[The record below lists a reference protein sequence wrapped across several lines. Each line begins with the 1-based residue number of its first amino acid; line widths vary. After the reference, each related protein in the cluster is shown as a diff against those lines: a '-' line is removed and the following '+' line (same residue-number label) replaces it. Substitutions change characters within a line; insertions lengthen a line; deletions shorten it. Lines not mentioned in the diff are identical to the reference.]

1 MEIESK
7 PKFTRGQLIFV
18 IVVLL
23 INVVLWIIPS
33 DIVEQV
39 ARDRQT
45 LLGRYSRRH
54 FTWIL
59 AVFAVSTIL
68 IHLHLSPTKAVK
80 KKRIFRTVAV
90 LLGLTVTL
98 FAADVTLRL
107 TKSWRYVLGDL
118 AYHRPP
124 GSVWEDIFE
133 DKPEAIRTY
142 PNAPAGYPTVR
153 STMTID
159 ERGFRNLGAAEHYRV
174 VVLGD
179 SFAEGSYV
187 SDEQTWPYLFA
198 QKSDVSTYNLGMSG
212 YAPQH
217 YRAALMQH
225 GAELKPDYVFC
236 LIYEGND
243 FKSAK
248 VTLKAPPEWQR
259 FFKRSPIIE
268 AIDGFI
274 VRTFGPIGAKRE
286 VEGIDMLSWMPVA
299 FPPGPDARY
308 YAFPPIHLVRH
319 YVTRS
324 EFEEG
329 KHWKRTVANLDEI
342 LKLTKQTGARLVVLF
357 APTKPHVV
365 MPPLAGSLPAEKV
378 RAFVALK
385 ADEKLPPAEEFMRK
399 LVADFEVKESLTRQ
413 WCEANGAGF
422 LSLTQPLRDAAA
434 QGRQVFYT
442 YNQHWS
448 PQGHEV
454 VARALAK
461 SWPKLSQAT
470 AQPKLAENRGE

>member
-1 MEIESK
+1 MEGEYK
-7 PKFTRGQLIFV
+7 PKFTRGQLIFL
-18 IVVLL
+18 IVVVL

-33 DIVEQV
+33 DVVELV

-59 AVFAVSTIL
+59 AVFAVSAIL
-68 IHLHLSPTKAVK
+68 IRLHLSPSWAVK
-80 KKRIFRTVAV
+80 KKRIFHVVAV
-90 LLGLTVTL
+90 LLALFVTL

-124 GSVWEDIFE
+124 GSVWEDVFE

-142 PNAPAGYPTVR
+142 PNAPKGYPTVH

-159 ERGFRNLGAAEHYRV
+159 QRGFRNLGTAKHYRV

-187 SDEQTWPYLFA
+187 SDKQTWPYLFA
-198 QKSDVSTYNLGMSG
+198 QKSKVPTYNLGMSG

-217 YRAALMQH
+217 YRAAMMQY
-225 GAELKPDYVFC
+225 GVPLKPEIVFC

-248 VTLKAPPEWQR
+248 VTLKAPSEWLR
-259 FFKRSPIIE
+259 FFKRSPIID
-268 AIDGFI
+268 AIDGFL
-274 VRTFGPIGAKRE
+274 VRTLGPIGANRQ
-286 VEGIDMLSWMPVA
+286 VDGFDMLSWMPVA
-299 FPPGPDARY
+299 FPPGPDTRY

-324 EFEEG
+324 EFEED
-329 KHWKRTVANLDEI
+329 KHWKRTATNLDEI
-342 LKLTKQTGARLVVLF
+342 LTLTEQAGTRLVVLF

-365 MPPLAGSLPAEKV
+365 MPPLSDSLPAEKV

-385 ADEKLPPAEEFMRK
+385 TDEKLPPAKEFLRE
-399 LVADFEVKESLTRQ
+399 LIADFDVKESVTQQ
-413 WCEANGAGF
+413 WCEAHDVAF

-434 QGRQVFYT
+434 QGRQVFFT

-448 PQGHEV
+448 PVGHEV
-454 VARALAK
+454 VAQAIAQA
-461 SWPKLSQAT
+461 WPKLSHAT
-470 AQPKLAENRGE
+470 AQPKLAENREE

>member
-1 MEIESK
+1 METESK

-23 INVVLWIIPS
+23 INLVLWIIPS

-59 AVFAVSTIL
+59 AVIAVSAIL
-68 IHLHLSPTKAVK
+68 IRLHLSRTKAVK

-90 LLGLTVTL
+90 LLGLAVTL
-98 FAADVTLRL
+98 LAADVTLRL
-107 TKSWRYVLGDL
+107 TRSRRYVFGEV

-124 GSVWEDIFE
+124 GSVWHDVFE
-133 DKPEAIRTY
+133 DKPQAIRSY
-142 PNAPAGYPTVR
+142 PDAPTGYGTVE
-153 STMTID
+153 STVTID
-159 ERGFRNLGAAEHYRV
+159 QRGFRNLDASDHYRL

-179 SFAEGSYV
+179 SFAGGSRV
-187 SDEQTWPYLFA
+187 SDDQTWPYLFA
-198 QKSDVSTYNLGMSG
+198 ELSGVPTYNLGMSG

-217 YRAALMQH
+217 YRAALMQY
-225 GAELKPDYVFC
+225 GVGRKPEYVFC
-236 LIYEGND
+236 MIYEGND

-248 VTLKAPPEWQR
+248 LTLKAPSEWKR

-268 AIDGFI
+268 AIDNFLI
-274 VRTFGPIGAKRE
+274 RTLAPIGAQRQ
-286 VEGIDMLSWMPVA
+286 VAGLDILSWMPVA
-299 FPPGPDARY
+299 YPPGPNARY
-308 YAFPPIHLVRH
+308 YAFPPVYLARH

-324 EFEEG
+324 EFEAG
-329 KHWKRTVANLDEI
+329 KRWTRTVANLEEI
-342 LKLTKQTGARLVVLF
+342 LKLCKQAGARLVILY
-357 APTKPHVV
+357 APSKPHVV
-365 MPPLAGSLPAEKV
+365 LPPLRDSLPAEKV
-378 RAFVALK
+378 RAFVALS
-385 ADEKLPPAEEFMRK
+385 ADEELPEPEAFVRRLFE
-399 LVADFEVKESLTRQ
+399 DFDVKESLTRQ
-413 WCEANGAGF
+413 WCEANGTGF

-448 PQGHEV
+448 PDGHDV
-454 VARALAK
+454 VAQAIAK

-470 AQPKLAENRGE
+470 AQPKLAENREE